1 MVMPLMGAAAGAAA
15 RRGAKKLASKK
26 PLPNSAAER
35 KARGKEGAA
44 LAGMLGATAPA
55 GYAVKEGARSL
66 SEREQQEREAEA
78 EMKRETRGMKK
89 GGKVHEDSK
98 KDKPMMEKVA
108 KKAVKSHES
117 RMHKT
122 KKMMGGGMTYKKGG
136 SVDGCATKGKTKGKM
151 VKMMGGGKC

>member
-15 RRGAKKLASKK
+15 RAGAKKLASKK

-89 GGKVHEDSK
+89 GGKVK
-98 KDKPMMEKVA
+98 TA
-108 KKAVKSHES
+108 KK
-117 RMHKT
+117 T
-122 KKMMGGGMTYKKGG
+122 KARSSCDGIAKKGR
-136 SVDGCATKGKTKGKM
+136 TKGRM
-151 VKMMGGGKC
+151 V